1 MCFGSCALCT
11 VNSVFCLPQ
20 EWGLWT
26 TEIFK
31 LHCCLWNF
39 PLKSQPDSLNC
50 LVIGKES
57 VIFSYVSR
65 NRYLDR
71 ASLVRCSSSSCS
83 SPSLQQE
90 RSKHVSSR
98 KDLISSSFSEITRY
112 LQREKKNQ
120 KAISVGTYILKCHKH
135 NAVIS
140 SKYLCEKW
148 QTLAS
153 CPNDLFMCSLHTT
166 HLSSQSFP
174 WTNVMVLLSF
184 KILD

>member
-11 VNSVFCLPQ
+11 INSVFCLPQ
-20 EWGLWT
+20 ERVLWT
-26 TEIFK
+26 TKIFK
-31 LHCCLWNF
+31 LTHCCLWKF

-50 LVIGKES
+50 LVTGKES
-57 VIFSYVSR
+57 VIFSYVLR

-112 LQREKKNQ
+112 LQSGEKKKKKKRAFSVQ
-120 KAISVGTYILKCHKH
+120 AHKAAAIFSSVTSI
-135 NAVIS
+135 
-140 SKYLCEKW
+140 
-148 QTLAS
+148 
-153 CPNDLFMCSLHTT
+153 M
-166 HLSSQSFP
+166 QSFFVS
-174 WTNVMVLLSF
+174 TCV
-184 KILD
+184 KTDRD